1 MFQMAVFIILV
12 VSIIANLLLI
22 AVLYFLPYPLVNA
35 LRAAFVPNKPVWSP
49 RRWVRAAIAVAI
61 MIIVPLLLNSIH
73 HYERATLLTGE
84 KPWEGSISEIG
95 TLALLTDSVEDKGWP
110 FPGQCE
116 PRRCRGLLYQHL
128 ARGVLIGSPPPV
140 GTTLDPSLK
149 VTRYRIEHRPWCPP
163 LKDIDGHDYPNL
175 MELMSLAEGDCVVAE
190 PVTLAGADVIVVD
203 QPFNPRTRPLR
214 NTVHE
219 WLIGGRLSL
228 YQRDGNGWQELFRHT
243 AVGGSDWLVPM
254 LVGPLNRNLFGAL
267 MFGGGMV
274 GFMTSQNVE
283 AEPPDINA
291 ALKRWHLSAPDNVS
305 PAEAAMASVARKV
318 LADASLPAASAAMQY
333 LGTYVW
339 WGKWA
344 ERDRELQKDII
355 RDLRVTYFPFASW
368 NEVTPNELAAPIVDR
383 IVSTPLVKAS
393 DQKQL
398 NANRKAVGRL
408 ATAFSLLPPCAAA
421 PFYAALHGIARDPV
435 RRLYAGPMFS
445 RLADAGPPAVED
457 LVYLIKTSLS
467 DDHSGTSI
475 FAWRDK
481 DKPAIDAALKGLI
494 ALGPRAR
501 AAAPVVVAALQNKLA
516 TYSFYLD
523 RPYEW
528 EAMEALIRMGE
539 LETLRRMYAGKP
551 NAPHIEGVLL
561 HPSRVGSTECPG

>member
-1 MFQMAVFIILV
+1 MFQMAALIILV

-22 AVLYFLPYPLVNA
+22 AALYFLPYRVVNVVLA
-35 LRAAFVPNKPVWSP
+35 VLAPNKPAWSP
-49 RRWVRAAIAVAI
+49 GWWARAAITLAI
-61 MIIVPLLLNSIH
+61 MVVVPLLLNSIH
-73 HYERATLLTGE
+73 RYERAALLTGE

-116 PRRCRGLLYQHL
+116 PRRCRGLMYQHL
-128 ARGVLIGSPPPV
+128 ARAVLIGSPPPI

-163 LKDIDGHDYPNL
+163 LEGINRPGGRNL
-175 MELMSLAEGDCVVAE
+175 LELMSLAEGDCLIAE
-190 PVTLAGADVIVVD
+190 PETLADADVIVVD
-203 QPFNPRTRPLR
+203 QRFNPPTRPLR
-214 NTVHE
+214 DTVHE

-228 YQRDGNGWQELFRHT
+228 YQRDGNGWRELFRKT

-254 LVGPLNRNLFGAL
+254 LIGPLNRNLFGAL
-267 MFGGGMV
+267 MFGEGMV
-274 GFMTSQNVE
+274 GFMTSQNLE
-283 AEPPDINA
+283 TEPPDIDA
-291 ALKRWHLSAPDNVS
+291 ALNRWHLSAPDNAT
-305 PAEAAMASVARKV
+305 PAETTMVSVARKV

-339 WGKWA
+339 WGKWV

-355 RDLRVTYFPFASW
+355 RDLRVTYFPIASR
-368 NEVTPNELAAPIVDR
+368 NEVTPSELAAPILDR

-398 NANRKAVGRL
+398 EANREAVGRL
-408 ATAFSLLPPCAAA
+408 ATVFSLLPPCAAA

-475 FAWRDK
+475 SAWRDT
-481 DKPAIDAALKGLI
+481 DKTTIDAALKGLI

-501 AAAPVVVAALQNKLA
+501 AAAPVVIAALQDKLA
-516 TYSFYLD
+516 TYSFYLE

-539 LETLRRMYAGKP
+539 IETLRRMYAGKSGAS
-551 NAPHIEGVLL
+551 NVDAVLR
-561 HPSRVGSTECPG
+561 HPSKVGGTECPG